1 MHASC
6 GTRQR
11 RTPAPGRGF
20 NGALVEAALLFAGQM
35 PNIKGSEA
43 GHLLRLMP
51 WQKFVFASIFGLVER
66 GTTTRRFRQAVVYV
80 PRGNGKTTIAA
91 PIGLYL
97 TFVEGEGGAEGVCRR
112 GHPRPGQDPVR
123 RGAAHGPALD
133 GVPFHLWRRRGANAT
148 YQDKHRENCRQRY
161 FVGATLPMKRA
172 SRRDRL
178 QPFCP
183 LTFQGCGSTSYPAS

>member
-1 MHASC
+1 VS
-6 GTRQR
+6 
-11 RTPAPGRGF
+11 F

-97 TFVEGEGGAEGVCRR
+97 TFVEGEGGAEGYAAAVTRDQAR
-112 GHPRPGQDPVR
+112 ILFDAAQHMVR
-123 RGAAHGPALD
+123 RSTEFRSTF
-133 GVPFHLWRRRGANAT
+133 GVGVERMPPTRRSIERIA
-148 YQDKHRENCRQRY
+148 RQRY

-172 SRRDRL
+172 SRCDRL

-183 LTFQGCGSTSYPAS
+183 LTFQGCGSNSNPAS